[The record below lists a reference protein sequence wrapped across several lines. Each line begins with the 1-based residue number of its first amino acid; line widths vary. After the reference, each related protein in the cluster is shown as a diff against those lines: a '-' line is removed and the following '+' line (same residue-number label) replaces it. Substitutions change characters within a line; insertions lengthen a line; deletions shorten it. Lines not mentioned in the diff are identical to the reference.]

1 MSVSWSIFISNCKS
15 GLSAV
20 ARSCFLGREAAKE
33 RYRKIKQQLKEE
45 RDEVAGNEAEFFRLE
60 EQDQRSQHRIAE
72 LEAELARPRPVTL
85 SWGDTPPGMQYGA
98 RLIELCVNL
107 ARELGLR
114 PAIRALKIFF
124 PWLGV
129 EVALPVYQSI
139 RTWMQRLG
147 LFRQESAE
155 QADGGVWIV
164 DHTNQIGKEKVLVV
178 LRVGADRPRDA
189 GPLCQEEVEV
199 LAVVPRES
207 WKCEDV
213 LEVYRAVAEEYG
225 MPRAIASDGAPEL
238 QEAIAML
245 GELVGEIEPKTARK
259 RPQNPLALR
268 DPKHFLANQL
278 EALLTRDP
286 AFQEFSKHVGST
298 RSTVQQTE
306 LAHFTPTAFKTK
318 ARFMNLAATLRW
330 ANTVLWHGDHP
341 DSQSCQGITAER
353 MEAKLG
359 WLPQFAPHLR
369 EWQACQDV
377 VSTALTFLNTRGL
390 FHGATQ
396 QLRKL
401 VARFE
406 THPLCR
412 QLIQALVKFVQ
423 GYEDQLKAR
432 ERLPMSTEI
441 LESCFAKYKQ
451 LEQQHS
457 KGGFTSLLLAFPVL
471 LRPTTA
477 AEITA
482 SMQEVKN
489 KDIQA
494 WQQQHLPATL
504 TSRRQLLYREANPKP
519 KRTKQNRATP
529 ITANN

>member
-1 MSVSWSIFISNCKS
+1 MSASWSIFVSNCKS
-15 GLSAV
+15 GLSAI
-20 ARSCFLGREAAKE
+20 ARSCFLGRKAAKE
-33 RYRKIKQQLKEE
+33 RCRKIKRQLKEE
-45 RDEVAGNEAEFFRLE
+45 RDEAARKRAEILRLQE
-60 EQDQRSQHRIAE
+60 EDQRSQQRTAE
-72 LEAELARPRPVTL
+72 LVAELAQPQPVAL
-85 SWGDTPPGMQYGA
+85 PLGEAPPGMQYGA
-98 RLIELCVNL
+98 GLIELCVNL

-114 PAIRALKIFF
+114 PTIRALKVIFQ
-124 PWLGV
+124 WLGA
-129 EVALPVYQSI
+129 EVAIPVYQAI

-155 QADGGVWIV
+155 HADGGVWIV

-189 GPLCQEEVEV
+189 GPLRQEELEV

-213 LEVYRAVAEEYG
+213 LKVYLAVAEEYG

-238 QEAIAML
+238 QDPIAML
-245 GELVGEIEPKTARK
+245 GARLAEKLSKTTGK
-259 RPQNPLALR
+259 MPQQPLALR

-286 AFQEFSKHVGST
+286 AWQEFSKHVGST
-298 RSTVQQTE
+298 RCAVQQTE

-318 ARFMNLAATLRW
+318 ARFMNMDATLRW
-330 ANTVLWHGDHP
+330 ANTVLWHWEHP
-341 DSQSCQGITAER
+341 DSQSRAGLTAQR
-353 MEAKLG
+353 MEDKLG
-359 WLPQFAPHLR
+359 WLQQFAPKLR

-377 VSTALTFLNTRGL
+377 VSTALTFLNEHGL
-390 FHGATQ
+390 FRGAAK
-396 QLRKL
+396 QLQKL
-401 VARFE
+401 VAKFE
-406 THPLCR
+406 ERPLCQR
-412 QLIQALVKFVQ
+412 LIQALVKFLQ
-423 GYEDQLKAR
+423 GYEGQMKAG
-432 ERLPMSTEI
+432 ERLTMSTEI

-482 SMQEVKN
+482 SMKSIKVA
-489 KDIQA
+489 DIQA
-494 WQQQHLPATL
+494 WQQQHLPNTL
-504 TSRRQLLYREANPKP
+504 TSRRQLLYREAKPKP
-519 KRTKQNRATP
+519 KRTQRKRATP
-529 ITANN
+529 INNNS